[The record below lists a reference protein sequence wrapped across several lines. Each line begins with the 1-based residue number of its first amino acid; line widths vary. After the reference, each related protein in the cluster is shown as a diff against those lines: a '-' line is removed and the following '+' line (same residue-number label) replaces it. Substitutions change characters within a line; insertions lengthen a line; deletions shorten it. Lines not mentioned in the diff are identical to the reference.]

1 MKLSAYQTAL
11 IAFLGVMNLVA
22 FILMGADK
30 RRAERK
36 LWRIPEKTLFLSAI
50 FGGSLGSLLGM
61 YFFRHKTR
69 HWYFCLFI
77 PLILLA
83 HIALGY
89 FFFDKLR

>member
-1 MKLSAYQTAL
+1 MKLSIYQTAL
-11 IAFLGVMNLVA
+11 IAFLGVMNLIA

-36 LWRIPEKTLFLSAI
+36 RWRIPEKTLFLSAI

-69 HWYFCLFI
+69 QLNEQI
-77 PLILLA
+77 
-83 HIALGY
+83 
-89 FFFDKLR
+89 